1 MKNKKLFIIYIFIA
15 IIVAF
20 VIIFACLKKPV
31 TKKDNI
37 SSDKNLTYKVE
48 VGSYVKISSL
58 IKNVVEDFDIE
69 TADLGSKKYEVRYI
83 DSNGVKS
90 VSNVLIDVVD
100 TTPPVV
106 MLNDVYSVVAS
117 ENKDISKMIFCA
129 DNYDTNPKCTVEG
142 KYDLS
147 KVGEY
152 DLKYIAVDSS
162 NNKYEK
168 KFTLK
173 VKEKMKPSTTRTNF
187 SDVVAQHKNDDT
199 EIGIDVSKWQGNI
212 NWNKVKNAG
221 ASFVVV
227 RLGNQNGYGG
237 ELKIDPY
244 FTKNVEGALK
254 AGLEVGVY
262 YFSYATTT
270 KEAEEQASFILKNIS
285 DYDITLPI
293 VFDWENW
300 GSFNT
305 TNMSIIDINK
315 VANAFINKVETS
327 GKVAMLY
334 SSKNYL
340 EKVWFG
346 NNMKYNNKSNVW
358 LAHYTDKTTYS
369 EKYIMWQLCS
379 NGKIDGISGNV
390 DIDIMYK

>member
-1 MKNKKLFIIYIFIA
+1 M
-15 IIVAF
+15 
-20 VIIFACLKKPV
+20 
-31 TKKDNI
+31 
-37 SSDKNLTYKVE
+37 
-48 VGSYVKISSL
+48 
-58 IKNVVEDFDIE
+58 
-69 TADLGSKKYEVRYI
+69 
-83 DSNGVKS
+83 
-90 VSNVLIDVVD
+90 
-100 TTPPVV
+100 
-106 MLNDVYSVVAS
+106 
-117 ENKDISKMIFCA
+117 
-129 DNYDTNPKCTVEG
+129 
-142 KYDLS
+142 
-147 KVGEY
+147 
-152 DLKYIAVDSS
+152 
-162 NNKYEK
+162 
-168 KFTLK
+168 
-173 VKEKMKPSTTRTNF
+173 
-187 SDVVAQHKNDDT
+187 
-199 EIGIDVSKWQGNI
+199 
-212 NWNKVKNAG
+212 
-221 ASFVVV
+221 
-227 RLGNQNGYGG
+227 
-237 ELKIDPY
+237 
-244 FTKNVEGALK
+244 
-254 AGLEVGVY
+254 Y